1 MRNEDVGN
9 LYIFPFVVSV
19 VLVVIVSSVFE
30 VVVIVFVIIVIV
42 VLYSFQGWPLE
53 VFKVALK
60 AKIGLQIRR
69 GLVIS
74 LLKTSKAVKFKN
86 CIRITRTARPGP
98 SCLSFCWTDKEGH
111 FLEK

>member
-1 MRNEDVGN
+1 MRNDDVRN
-9 LYIFPFVVSV
+9 ICIFPFVVSV

-60 AKIGLQIRR
+60 AKIGLHI
-69 GLVIS
+69 
-74 LLKTSKAVKFKN
+74 
-86 CIRITRTARPGP
+86 RPG
-98 SCLSFCWTDKEGH
+98 LARFLLYTDK
-111 FLEK
+111 